1 VGITQSDP
9 ISTVAHPGSRG
20 QGPLTVF
27 INYRHA
33 DTQGTAWAL
42 FFKLEWHFGT
52 ENVFFDNGTLRPGMQ
67 WLDEIKSHLSGAAVF
82 LSLIGERWRSSLI
95 AHVKPGDVDYVA
107 KEIDLAFRAGP
118 RVTVIPVL
126 VDDAELPDPSD
137 LPNALKSLP
146 GCHAERLRHTH
157 LAHDIEHLIGR
168 LEEIGSAAGAPAPG
182 PAPATA
188 RQGG

>member
-1 VGITQSDP
+1 MGITESDS
-9 ISTVAHPGSRG
+9 ISTEAHVDSRS
-20 QGPLTVF
+20 QLPLKVF

-82 LSLIGERWRSSLI
+82 LSLIGERWKSSLI
-95 AHVKPGDVDYVA
+95 AHLKPGDVDYVA

-126 VDDAELPDPSD
+126 VDDAELLDPSD
-137 LPNALKSLP
+137 LPNAP
-146 GCHAERLRHTH
+146 RGRRL
-157 LAHDIEHLIGR
+157 
-168 LEEIGSAAGAPAPG
+168 AAGPAC
-182 PAPATA
+182 ATGCRPDSRVRLVA
-188 RQGG
+188 RTGSGHASPDPLPR